1 MKKQELFNNVTEGFL
16 YQRQPQQMGLYDAAY
31 EHDACGVGML
41 VNIHGEKSHDIV
53 ESALKVLENMRH
65 RGAEGADN
73 KTGDGAGIMLQIP
86 HEFILLQ
93 GIPVPEKGRYGTGLL
108 FLPKNEKDQA
118 AIFSIIIEEIEKEVL
133 NIAKDTKFNT
143 FKVETDRADKSFP
156 ISSMDFSRRIGALIL
171 KNIDN
176 IKVDVHNPEYLLKIE
191 IREDYTYI
199 YHKEISASGGYPV
212 GVAGKGLL
220 MLSGGIDSPVA
231 AYLAMKRGIKVE
243 CVYFE
248 SPPHTSIMA
257 KNKVKKL
264 VELLTKYEPSITLHV
279 IKFTD
284 IQEAIYKNIDP
295 TYMITI
301 MRRMMYRISEKIME
315 KTSCLC
321 LINGESVGQV
331 ASQTLTSMRVINS
344 VTNVPVIRP
353 VACLDK
359 LEIIDISKK
368 IGTYETSILPY
379 EDCCT
384 IFLPKHPVINPD
396 IDKAVLYE
404 KSFDYESLINAAIEN
419 EEVIKISNKK
429 KDFDI

>member
-1 MKKQELFNNVTEGFL
+1 MKIILIKYGELTTKKDNRKLFINILYNNVKK
-16 YQRQPQQMGLYDAAY
+16 A
-31 EHDACGVGML
+31 
-41 VNIHGEKSHDIV
+41 
-53 ESALKVLENMRH
+53 LENYDVKIIKNRVRMFI
-65 RGAEGADN
+65 ETEDN
-73 KTGDGAGIMLQIP
+73 IDEIANILKSIFGI
-86 HEFILLQ
+86 H
-93 GIPVPEKGRYGTGLL
+93 
-108 FLPKNEKDQA
+108 
-118 AIFSIIIEEIEKEVL
+118 SIVIATRVNTNSIEIEKEVL
-133 NIAKDTKFNT
+133 NIAKNTKFNT

-156 ISSMDFSRRIGALIL
+156 ISSMDFSRKIGALIL

-199 YHKEISASGGYPV
+199 YHKEVKGAGGYPV

-231 AYLAMKRGIKVE
+231 GYLAMKRGIKVE
-243 CVYFE
+243 CIYFE

-264 VELLTKYEPSITLHV
+264 VEHLTKYNSSITLHV

-301 MRRMMYRISEKIME
+301 MRRMMYRISEKVME
-315 KTSCLC
+315 KNSLLC

-384 IFLPKHPVINPD
+384 IFLPKHPVINPNMN
-396 IDKAVLYE
+396 KAIEYE
-404 KSFDYESLINAAIEN
+404 KSFDYESLIEEAINN
-419 EEVIKISNKK
+419 EEIIMINSKK
-429 KDFDI
+429 EKFDI

>member
-1 MKKQELFNNVTEGFL
+1 M
-16 YQRQPQQMGLYDAAY
+16 
-31 EHDACGVGML
+31 C
-41 VNIHGEKSHDIV
+41 
-53 ESALKVLENMRH
+53 
-65 RGAEGADN
+65 
-73 KTGDGAGIMLQIP
+73 
-86 HEFILLQ
+86 
-93 GIPVPEKGRYGTGLL
+93 
-108 FLPKNEKDQA
+108 
-118 AIFSIIIEEIEKEVL
+118 
-133 NIAKDTKFNT
+133 
-143 FKVETDRADKSFP
+143 
-156 ISSMDFSRRIGALIL
+156 
-171 KNIDN
+171 
-176 IKVDVHNPEYLLKIE
+176 
-191 IREDYTYI
+191 
-199 YHKEISASGGYPV
+199 
-212 GVAGKGLL
+212 
-220 MLSGGIDSPVA
+220 
-231 AYLAMKRGIKVE
+231 
-243 CVYFE
+243 FE

-301 MRRMMYRISEKIME
+301 MRRMMYRISEKLME
-315 KTSCLC
+315 KNNLLC

-331 ASQTLTSMRVINS
+331 ASQTLTSMRVINA
-344 VTNVPVIRP
+344 VTNKPVIRP